1 MLIISLSLIQILLL
15 RESCSSFSLNS
26 LSMVATDNTLI
37 RYPWPDEKST
47 NDKMLFQDQSHY
59 SYHPKEIVNHQY
71 WQELCPPPSPKKT
84 FFSPISFGQQ
94 PSHNQPPSSLDISIT
109 WAPDEEDPCDV
120 ARKIVQ
126 ECLRSQKIDSK
137 QDDDKFISSVE
148 DSLAESLRTYRDFC
162 QTHLIQ
168 QEEHRIDTKG
178 CDRNCDCGDN
188 DNNIDL
194 LETPSKN
201 NPNNRTLMKCRLV
214 ASRGNSGGKC
224 PQFHIDHVP
233 CRWIQTFLGP
243 GTDIVLVDD
252 RDSDGGVINWEAFSN
267 SRTGEDN
274 DEDDEDD
281 IVSWNVKDRNKLL
294 VDSTRAN
301 VYHSKEG
308 EALLLAGSRWND
320 YAAVSSSITKPV
332 VHKSPV
338 CSDDQC
344 RVLFTQDI
352 TFE

>member
-1 MLIISLSLIQILLL
+1 MST
-15 RESCSSFSLNS
+15 
-26 LSMVATDNTLI
+26 VATDTLSQ
-37 RYPWPDEKST
+37 YPWPDKKST
-47 NDKMLFQDQSHY
+47 DDKILFQYQSHY
-59 SYHPKEIVNHQY
+59 SYHPKEIVNHEY

-84 FFSPISFGQQ
+84 FFPLISFRQQ
-94 PSHNQPPSSLDISIT
+94 SSHNQPLSSLDISIT
-109 WAPDEEDPCDV
+109 WAPDDEDPCDV

-126 ECLRSQKIDSK
+126 DCLRSQKIDNK
-137 QDDDKFISSVE
+137 QDDKFISSIE

-168 QEEHRIDTKG
+168 EEHQIDTKG
-178 CDRNCDCGDN
+178 CADRNCDCDN
-188 DNNIDL
+188 ENNDL

-201 NPNNRTLMKCRLV
+201 QPNRKLKCRLV

-243 GTDIVLVDD
+243 GTDIVLVD
-252 RDSDGGVINWEAFSN
+252 RDNDDGTINWDVFSN
-267 SRTGEDN
+267 SRVS
-274 DEDDEDD
+274 DDDDDDDDDDD

-320 YAAVSSSITKPV
+320 YAAVSSSITKLVKPV
-332 VHKSPV
+332 VHKSPE
-338 CSDDQC
+338 CTDEQC

-352 TFE
+352 IFE